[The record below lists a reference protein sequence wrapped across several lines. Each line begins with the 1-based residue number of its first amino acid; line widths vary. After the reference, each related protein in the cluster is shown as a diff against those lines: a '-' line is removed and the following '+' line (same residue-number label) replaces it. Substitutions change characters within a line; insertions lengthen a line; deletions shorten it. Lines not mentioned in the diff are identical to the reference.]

1 MSTNKR
7 KQKNTK
13 SGKKVDSLKKEI
25 IGLFEGNPAKSFSTK
40 KIISALDL
48 KQKHLKNNIEGIL
61 IELMRKGIIGI
72 EKDGNFS
79 LITRSSEVTG
89 QVDFVNPKYAF
100 VVSEKYDQDIYVKA
114 EDLKN
119 ALDDDIVKVNV
130 SSIRKDGRPVGF
142 VTEIVKRHR
151 LEFVGRVELSAK
163 YAFVIPDFKKMHY
176 DIFIRPEDIN
186 KAKNNDKVI
195 VRILDWRPGDKNP
208 VGEIINVL
216 GQAGQNEAE
225 IHSIMAE
232 FGLPFDF
239 PVQVKKQAEK
249 ISSDISGK
257 EIKRRR
263 DFRKVTTFTID
274 PEDAKDFDDAISIV
288 FLGNGNYE
296 VGVHIADVT
305 HYVHE
310 DSILDKEAFNRAT
323 SVYLVD
329 RTIPM
334 LPERLSNELCSLKPR
349 EDKLTFSAVFEL
361 DKNAQIKNE
370 WFGKTIIHSDRRFT
384 YEEAQERIET
394 FAGDFAK
401 ELTLLNELALKLRL
415 ERFMTGSINF
425 ETTEVKFRLDQDG
438 KPLEIIP
445 KVRKDSHKLIEDFML
460 LANRRVASYVNR
472 KSGEKNRK
480 TFVYRVHDNPDE
492 ERLETFSLFARRFG
506 HKLNFKK
513 DGISKALNMLMEEID
528 GKPEQNILENLAI
541 RSMAK
546 AKYSTEEKGHFGLA
560 FDHYTH
566 FTSPI
571 RRYPDMMVHR
581 LLSLYMGNGE
591 SALKEIYEHKCL
603 HSSDKEKIATDAERA
618 SIKYKQVEYMADK
631 VGQEFDGL
639 ISGITDWGVY
649 VEIVATKVEGMI
661 RISELGDDYYEF
673 DEKNMRV
680 VGRYNKRIYTL
691 GDKIRI
697 KVLKADVD
705 RRIIDL
711 SLAGNE

>member
-100 VVSEKYDQDIYVKA
+100 IVSEKYDQDIYVKA

-305 HYVHE
+305 HYVQE